1 MAYKFISCFHKEIQ
15 EFIAE
20 KQSLGYVY
28 KESSRILRNFDMFLV
43 ENCRSTNYISKE
55 ILFAW
60 ATINANESNKTFR
73 NRLMPIREFARFL
86 NRRGI
91 EAYVLPTDLVRSPL
105 RYNPPHIFSETELT
119 LLWKATEE
127 YPINQ
132 RSKARHLVIQT
143 IFKLIYCCGLRP
155 PEARKLL
162 TKDIDLYTG
171 KIRIMQ
177 SKGPKDRIVIMSDD
191 ICDICRKYDEEMKQY
206 FPNRQYFFPSRKGEC
221 YRKMWLSEIFREL
234 LRSSG
239 IVSQTGTSPRIYD
252 LRHTFATHR
261 LYQWMA
267 EGKEVPAMIPF
278 LSSYMG
284 HALLSD
290 TYYYIHFVPSQFEE
304 MSDFPYS
311 KFEHLLP
318 EVSSN
323 E

>member
-20 KQSLGYVY
+20 KQSLGYIY
-28 KESSRILRNFDMFLV
+28 EESSRILRNFDTFLV
-43 ENCRSTNYISKE
+43 QNHPKISCISKE
-55 ILFAW
+55 MLLSW
-60 ATINANESNKTFR
+60 AIINVNESNKTFR
-73 NRLMPIREFARFL
+73 NRLMPIREFAKFL
-86 NRRGI
+86 NRRGM
-91 EAYVLPTDLVRSPL
+91 ETYVLPTDLVRASP
-105 RYNPPHIFSETELT
+105 RYNPPHIFSEAELA
-119 LLWKATEE
+119 LLWKAAEE

-162 TKDIDLYTG
+162 VKDIDLSKG
-171 KIRIMQ
+171 KIRILQ
-177 SKGPKDRIVIMSDD
+177 SKGPKDRIVIMSDE
-191 ICDICRKYDEEMKQY
+191 ICELCRKYDEAMQLY

-234 LRSSG
+234 LRISG
-239 IVSQTGTSPRIYD
+239 IVSQTGVSPRIYD

-267 EGKEVPAMIPF
+267 EGKEISAMIPY

-284 HALLSD
+284 HVLLSD
-290 TYYYIHFVPSQFEE
+290 TYYYIHFVPSQFET
-304 MSDFPYS
+304 MSGFPS
-311 KFEHLLP
+311 AKFEYLLP